1 MSTQTNTCPIWG
13 PGEGRTTQ
21 QGLDIYVEEAHRAG
35 GQYVID
41 PEARY
46 HLQEDPAVKKDATQ
60 VKARL
65 TTMPINP
72 KSTPPPLH

>member
-13 PGEGRTTQ
+13 PDEGHANP
-21 QGLDIYVEEAHRAG
+21 QGYLTYVEEAHRAG

-41 PEARY
+41 REALLE
-46 HLQEDPAVKKDATQ
+46 LQDDSKVRDDLQ

-72 KSTPPPLH
+72 KSTPLPLH